1 MRAYVWTDKSLTRH
15 AGRFVWLSL
24 DMEKAQNAA
33 ARKQLGI
40 SAFPTFYVV
49 DPSDGHVEIRWLGG
63 MSLAQLEQVL
73 DDGELAVK
81 GGAQGPAL
89 EALIAADR
97 AYGAEK
103 YPEAC
108 TQYVRALSLASEGW
122 PAYGRAVES
131 LMFVYSQADSVE
143 PSLRVAD
150 AAWPRLRGTPSA
162 GTVAAL
168 ALDAATELAD
178 SVPGRASWLAR
189 YEAACHEVLAD
200 PKLLLTGDDRSGIY
214 FSLEGAREAVHDSAG
229 VRRLQDEHIAM
240 LEDWAARATNA
251 EQRATY
257 DSHRLALYI
266 ELGRPK
272 AAVPMLEQS
281 RRDFPDDY
289 NPPQRLATA
298 YKAMKQWPDA
308 LAASDVALPL
318 AYGPRQFLV
327 LNMRADIQ
335 LGMADTTAAK
345 ATLTDALAKAE
356 KMPDGLKSPGTI
368 RSLKGRL
375 EKLGVKPAEPPAT
388 APSPGR

>member
-49 DPSDGHVEIRWLGG
+49 DPSDGHVALRWLGG
-63 MSLAQLEQVL
+63 MSLAQLERIL

-81 GGAQGPAL
+81 GGGQGPAL

-103 YPEAC
+103 HAEAC
-108 TQYVRALSLASEGW
+108 DQYLRALAAAPANW

-131 LMFVYSQADSVE
+131 LMFAYSQADSLQ
-143 PSLRVAD
+143 PSLRAAD
-150 AAWPRLRGTPSA
+150 AAWPKLRGTPSA
-162 GTVAAL
+162 ATVAAL
-168 ALDAATELAD
+168 ALDAATQLPD
-178 SVPGRASWLAR
+178 SVAGRAAALER
-189 YEAACHEVLAD
+189 YEAACREVLTD
-200 PKLLLTGDDRSGIY
+200 PKLSLTGDDRSGIY
-214 FSLEGAREAVHDSAG
+214 FSLESAREAVHDSAG
-229 VRRLQDEHIAM
+229 VRKLQDEHLAM
-240 LEDWAARATNA
+240 LEDYAARATTA

-257 DSHRLALYI
+257 DSHRLSLYI
-266 ELGRPK
+266 ELGKPQ
-272 AAVPMLEQS
+272 AAVPMLQQS
-281 RRDFPDDY
+281 RKDFPEDY

-298 YKAMKQWPDA
+298 YKSMKQWPDA

-327 LNMRADIQ
+327 LNTRADIQ

-356 KMPDGLKSPGTI
+356 KMPEGLKSPGTI

-375 EKLGVKPAEPPAT
+375 EKLGVKPTET
-388 APSPGR
+388 AAAPR

>member
-24 DMEKAQNAA
+24 DMEKAQNAT
-33 ARKQLGI
+33 ARKQLGV

-49 DPSDGHVEIRWLGG
+49 DPSDGHVALRWLGG
-63 MSLAQLEQVL
+63 MSLAQLERIL

-81 GGAQGPAL
+81 GGGQGPAL

-103 YPEAC
+103 HAEAC
-108 TQYVRALSLASEGW
+108 DHYLRALAAAPANW

-131 LMFVYSQADSVE
+131 LMFAYSQADSLQ
-143 PSLRVAD
+143 PSLRTAD
-150 AAWPRLRGTPSA
+150 AAWPKLRGTPSA
-162 GTVAAL
+162 ATVAAL
-168 ALDAATELAD
+168 ALDAATELPD
-178 SVPGRASWLAR
+178 SVPGRAAALER
-189 YEAACHEVLAD
+189 YEAACREVLTD
-200 PKLLLTGDDRSGIY
+200 PKLSLTGDDRSGIY
-214 FSLEGAREAVHDSAG
+214 FSLESARDAVHDSAG
-229 VRRLQDEHIAM
+229 VRKLQDEHLAM
-240 LEDWAARATNA
+240 LEDHAARATTA

-257 DSHRLALYI
+257 DSHRLSLYI
-266 ELGRPK
+266 ELGKPQ
-272 AAVPMLEQS
+272 AAVPMLQQS
-281 RRDFPDDY
+281 RKDFPDDY

-298 YKAMKQWPDA
+298 YKSMKQWPDA

-327 LNMRADIQ
+327 LNTRADIQ

-356 KMPDGLKSPGTI
+356 KMPEGLKSPGTI

-375 EKLGVKPAEPPAT
+375 EKLGVKPTET
-388 APSPGR
+388 AAAPR